1 MIRKIFPAFNA
12 AAVCFILATG
22 FYSSSV
28 KAYAPQFM
36 PLIPVN
42 DFNLLVYG
50 SARAGVLYESNQPT
64 VADGASRL
72 GFAFGKDL
80 GNGLGAYG
88 VYEFWVYTPQGS
100 IITSNMWGSSQPW
113 RFSYVGLK
121 GDWGA
126 VTVGAQWA
134 PLAGA
139 IGNYMDR
146 SNYFGG
152 YSYFS
157 TDGAMG
163 GQYRIIDS
171 VSYQRCWSQDC
182 QKALFMDAQLNSGG
196 DDLDRTTIGGNWKIK
211 DLMVG
216 AAYQNHGAD
225 DFRGVSFQMPLK
237 LLNKDSSLAGGYVS
251 MQSGAVGWDVNLQ
264 WGNWWFD
271 YAFRDDLDIAKIIVD
286 YTHTINKNT
295 AFITEG
301 YIQDETSSEGLV
313 MLLKFDF

>member
-1 MIRKIFPAFNA
+1 
-12 AAVCFILATG
+12 
-22 FYSSSV
+22 
-28 KAYAPQFM
+28 
-36 PLIPVN
+36 
-42 DFNLLVYG
+42 
-50 SARAGVLYESNQPT
+50 
-64 VADGASRL
+64 
-72 GFAFGKDL
+72 
-80 GNGLGAYG
+80 
-88 VYEFWVYTPQGS
+88 
-100 IITSNMWGSSQPW
+100 
-113 RFSYVGLK
+113 
-121 GDWGA
+121 
-126 VTVGAQWA
+126 
-134 PLAGA
+134 
-139 IGNYMDR
+139 
-146 SNYFGG
+146 
-152 YSYFS
+152 
-157 TDGAMG
+157 
-163 GQYRIIDS
+163 
-171 VSYQRCWSQDC
+171 
-182 QKALFMDAQLNSGG
+182 MDAQLNSGG